1 VIELAPFPDVE
12 VLMKALL
19 DDLAETGTRTP
30 EDLGPDVPPYIRAVR
45 SGGGDDGIT
54 DSPIV
59 ALTTY
64 APSRHVSWQ
73 LNRQAQQRVLA
84 APATKVD
91 GVLIDAASTY
101 TGPIESPDQNPDERV
116 VTTYLV
122 VEYRRPRS

>member
-1 VIELAPFPDVE
+1 MIELAPYPDVE

-19 DDLAETGTRTP
+19 DGLAETGTRTP
-30 EDLGPDVPPYIRAVR
+30 EDLGADAPPYIRAVR
-45 SGGGDDGIT
+45 AGGADDGIT

-64 APSRHVSWQ
+64 APSRHASWE
-73 LNRQAQQRVLA
+73 LNRAAQQRVLA
-84 APATKVD
+84 ARATSVG
-91 GVLIDAASTY
+91 GVLIDDADTY

-122 VEYRRPRS
+122 VEYRRPR